1 MSDFFRSSSSNVNSK
16 PDVTA
21 QKEALLNA
29 IRAEINLAT
38 AQELIS
44 KTSEKCYAKCV
55 PKPGTLLTSSEETC
69 LARCMDRYLE
79 AFNIVSR
86 TLTNRANQHGR
97 ESSL

>member
-16 PDVTA
+16 PGISLPFSVSCGDAKTCCLDVTA

-44 KTSEKCYAKCV
+44 VRFSVMAYGIYTSQ
-55 PKPGTLLTSSEETC
+55 P
-69 LARCMDRYLE
+69 
-79 AFNIVSR
+79 
-86 TLTNRANQHGR
+86 
-97 ESSL
+97 